1 MQVPTTSQAVQ
12 TEMTLDD
19 LIRLEEIAAKP
30 PPKTVAQETVG
41 FIVTESDERIN
52 FYTGLESKNILQ
64 GNF

>member
-19 LIRLEEIAAKP
+19 LSRLEEIAAKP

-41 FIVTESDERIN
+41 FVTESDERIN